1 VPLQGRRPDPG
12 AALGYLLIAGG
23 AILLFAV
30 RAGSLFGV
38 NPHIAGVIVILAGTI
53 RLLLL
58 PVRSGT
64 PKRRHLVRW
73 ASSGTGDPYVPDAG
87 SPGDV
92 GLDGHDGGSIVYAAP
107 GNDQD
112 GL

>member
-1 VPLQGRRPDPG
+1 MPLRGRRRGPG
-12 AALGYLLIAGG
+12 AALGYVLIAGG

-30 RAGSLFGV
+30 PSGSQFGV

-58 PVRSGT
+58 PMGLGA
-64 PKRRHLVRW
+64 PKRRHLLRW
-73 ASSGTGDPYVPDAG
+73 ASPGTGDPYLPDAV

-92 GLDGHDGGSIVYAAP
+92 GLGREDGGSIVYTAP
-107 GNDQD
+107 GDD
-112 GL
+112 LDDL

>member
-1 VPLQGRRPDPG
+1 MALRGRRPAPG

-30 RAGSLFGV
+30 RVGSPFSV

-58 PVRSGT
+58 PVRPGAL
-64 PKRRHLVRW
+64 KRRRLLRW
-73 ASSGTGDPYVPDAG
+73 ASPGIGDPYAPDTA
-87 SPGDV
+87 SPGD
-92 GLDGHDGGSIVYAAP
+92 
-107 GNDQD
+107 D
-112 GL
+112 GLA

>member
-1 VPLQGRRPDPG
+1 VPLQGLRTGPG

-30 RAGSLFGV
+30 PPGSQFGV

-58 PVRSGT
+58 PTGRG
-64 PKRRHLVRW
+64 PQKRRRLLRW
-73 ASSGTGDPYVPDAG
+73 ASPGTGDPYVPDAG

-92 GLDGHDGGSIVYAAP
+92 GLGRQDGASILYPAP
-107 GNDQD
+107 GDDQD
-112 GL
+112 DL